1 MTRVVLDDVWKAFNG
16 TPVLAGVTLG
26 IEEGETLVIIGRSG
40 TGKSV
45 TLKHIIG
52 LMAPDRGRVHVFGRD
67 IATLSRRELLAMRLK
82 IGYLFQGGALL
93 NWLTVAENVALPLRE
108 HRHELQDG
116 EIARIVREKLDIV
129 EMLPARD
136 KYPSEI
142 SGGMQKRAGLARAI
156 VMDPSIILYDEPTSG
171 LDPVMSGAINQL
183 VRRTQQVTGATQLVV
198 THDMASAYAIADR
211 IAMLYEGRIIA
222 AGTPAEIRECADP
235 VVAQFI
241 RGDPSGPITNGEG
254 PRALPGEEND
264 NAHAA

>member
-1 MTRVVLDDVWKAFNG
+1 MPSVVLEDVYKAFNG
-16 TPVLAGVTLG
+16 MPVLSGVTLH
-26 IEEGETLVIIGRSG
+26 IDAGETFVIIGRSG

-52 LMAPDRGRVHVFGRD
+52 LLAPDRGKVTVFGRD
-67 IATLSRRELLAMRLK
+67 LATLSRREILAMRLK

-93 NWLTVAENVALPLRE
+93 NWMTIAENVALPLRE
-108 HRHELQDG
+108 HRHELQ
-116 EIARIVREKLDIV
+116 EPEVMRIVDEKLGIV
-129 EMLPARD
+129 EMLGARA

-183 VRRTQQVTGATQLVV
+183 VRRTQRLTGATQLVV
-198 THDMASAYAIADR
+198 THDMASAYVIADR
-211 IAMLYEGRIIA
+211 IAMIYEGRIIA
-222 AGTPAEIRECADP
+222 VGTPEEIRSCTDP

-241 RGDPSGPITNGEG
+241 RGDPHGPIT
-254 PRALPGEEND
+254 GEEAPD
-264 NAHAA
+264 APTGEEEEDAHAA

>member
-1 MTRVVLDDVWKAFNG
+1 MARIVLEDVHKSFNG
-16 TPVLAGVTLG
+16 APVLAGVTLS
-26 IEEGETLVIIGRSG
+26 IEDGETLVIIGRSG

-52 LMAPDRGRVHVFGRD
+52 LLAPDRGRVRVFGRD

-108 HRHELQDG
+108 HRHELQDS
-116 EIARIVREKLDIV
+116 EIAEIVRQKLAIV
-129 EMLPARD
+129 EMLPAHD

-156 VMDPSIILYDEPTSG
+156 VMDPAIILYDEPTSG
-171 LDPVMSGAINQL
+171 LDPVMASSINQL

-198 THDMASAYAIADR
+198 THDMASAFSIADR
-211 IAMLYEGRIIA
+211 IAMLYKGRIIA
-222 AGTPAEIRECADP
+222 VGTPDEIKECADP

-241 RGDPSGPITNGEG
+241 RGDPAGPITNGDG
-254 PRALPGEEND
+254 PRGCSSEEDD